1 MTRREFAVRVV
12 VATLLMGF
20 SPSAAQAQY
29 LDPGAGSI
37 ILQVVIAAVV
47 GVAATVR
54 LYWARISVFFSRR
67 SKGPDGR

>member
-1 MTRREFAVRVV
+1 MTSREFALRAVVAGLVV
-12 VATLLMGF
+12 VF
-20 SPSAAQAQY
+20 SPSTAQAQY

-54 LYWARISVFFSRR
+54 LYWTRISAFFSRR